1 MHCHECLIPF
11 LPPLY
16 QTEEGRWCFSQFLL
30 KTYKRPSW
38 IMFALHLCTELI
50 RVHHQY
56 QHPPTEI
63 LITAITSHFR
73 DNKSFCFLSPPIVLF
88 QREDLHGIRL
98 QTFNCSMTL
107 QYRIH
112 ISCCEPIVN
121 CVTRLRRH
129 VTRVTWHCVTT
140 RDWCDVMRRE
150 VMRHQRPITGHG
162 GWKSENNIPGD
173 EHPGIRLRVSILE

>member
-73 DNKSFCFLSPPIVLF
+73 DNKSFCFLSLHPLFYFKERIYMGLGFKRLIAAWHCNTEYTFHVANQLWIVWRGFGVMSRGSRDTAWQLGT
-88 QREDLHGIRL
+88 D
-98 QTFNCSMTL
+98 
-107 QYRIH
+107 
-112 ISCCEPIVN
+112 
-121 CVTRLRRH
+121 
-129 VTRVTWHCVTT
+129 VTWWDERWCAI
-140 RDWCDVMRRE
+140 RDQLPVME
-150 VMRHQRPITGHG
+150 AGNLKI
-162 GWKSENNIPGD
+162 IFPGMSTQ
-173 EHPGIRLRVSILE
+173 GSGYVCQF